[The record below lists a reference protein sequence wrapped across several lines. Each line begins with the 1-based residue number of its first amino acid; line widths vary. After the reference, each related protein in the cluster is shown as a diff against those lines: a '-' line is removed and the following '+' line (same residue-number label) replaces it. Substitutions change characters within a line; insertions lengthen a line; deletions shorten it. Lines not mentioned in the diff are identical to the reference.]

1 MKISAREILK
11 ENELKIKLKE
21 CFKRCA
27 AGRQQ
32 LRRCVFRSMDEGLS
46 KGEILKIIIEMS
58 DSVDQNEM
66 SLCYMVAMGQTMRY
80 EAENKVKKHIKLSK
94 DEKKNLKNTL
104 LGCLKK
110 CGLARK
116 QLRNCITCALNM
128 GLSAE
133 DVLIFTDEIVGGV
146 GRDDVSLCG
155 IIAVD
160 QVLRHERNLRKK
172 PIDMTTEFFGVE

>member
-11 ENELKIKLKE
+11 ENEIKIKLKE

-27 AGRQQ
+27 AGRKH
-32 LRRCVFRSMDEGLS
+32 LRRCVVRSMDGGLS
-46 KGEILKIIIEMS
+46 KGEILKFIMEMG
-58 DSVDQNEM
+58 DSVDQNEV

-80 EAENKVKKHIKLSK
+80 KVKNAGKKQILLSEDEIKV
-94 DEKKNLKNTL
+94 LKNTL
-104 LGCLKK
+104 HGCLKK

-116 QLRNCITCALNM
+116 QLRNCITCALDA

-133 DVLIFTDEIVGGV
+133 EILIFTDEIVGGV

-160 QVLRHERNLRKK
+160 QVLRYEKNLRRK
-172 PIDMTTEFFGVE
+172 PIDIVK